1 MFGRTWSH
9 NTIRK
14 YIVLFGTLFNNL
26 YINRENSAGRTIQ
39 TLKIPLSYG
48 PKEKFLARVNMD
60 VGRGDAALSQP
71 VAVILP
77 RMSFEMVTMS
87 YAPDRKLNTINKL
100 HKAIANDTGKVAF
113 QYSPVPYDFTFQ
125 LAIMVK
131 NAEDG
136 TKIIEQILPYF
147 TPEFTATVNL
157 APDVDGRYDIP
168 IILNDISTEDTYE
181 GDFEQRRAL
190 IHTLTFTMKGYLF
203 GPTRRSDIIKEIDV
217 NIKVPELG
225 SATLANTAIANT
237 VEIQITPGLY
247 ANGSAAEWYGD
258 GSAATRPTVVDITEV
273 GLNQDYGF
281 LIDFTE
287 NF

>member
-1 MFGRTWSH
+1 MFGQTWSH

-14 YIVLFGTLFNNL
+14 YVVLFGTLFDNI
-26 YINRENSAGRTIQ
+26 YINRENSSGQTIQ
-39 TLKIPLSYG
+39 TFKIPLSYG

-60 VGRGDAALSQP
+60 STLTQQ
-71 VAVILP
+71 VAVVLP
-77 RMSFEMVTMS
+77 RMSFELVTMN
-87 YAPDRKLNTINKL
+87 YAPDRKLNTMNKL
-100 HKAIANDTGKVAF
+100 HKVYDSGQMTY

-147 TPEFTATVNL
+147 TPEWTASVNL
-157 APDVDGRYDIP
+157 MPDVDGKYDVP
-168 IILNDISTEDTYE
+168 IVFNDITTEDTYE
-181 GDFEQRRAL
+181 GDFTQRRAL

-203 GPTRRSDIIKEIDV
+203 GPSRRSEVIKDIDV
-217 NIKVPELG
+217 NIKVPKLG

-237 VEIQITPGLY
+237 VAIQINPGQY
-247 ANGSAAEWYGD
+247 ANGAAASWYGD
-258 GSAATRPTVVDITEV
+258 ATANTRPTVVDITEV
-273 GLNQDYGF
+273 SENENYGF

-287 NF
+287 DL